1 MAESQSKM
9 PPQQS
14 NGLLHLFHEFDDFG
28 AHKWLT
34 FSFDDGGSIEA
45 AGACRQPAFFH
56 GLFAVGGRHE
66 LLARAID
73 GLA

>member
-14 NGLLHLFHEFDDFG
+14 NGLLHLFDDFDG
-28 AHKWLT
+28 FSAHEQTTLRFGLW
-34 FSFDDGGSIEA
+34 GSIEA

-56 GLFAVGGRHE
+56 GLFAIGGRHE
-66 LLARAID
+66 LLAGAID
-73 GLA
+73 

>member
-14 NGLLHLFHEFDDFG
+14 NGLLHLFHELDDLG

-34 FSFDDGGSIEA
+34 FSVDGGGSIEA
-45 AGACRQPAFFH
+45 AGASRQPAFFH
-56 GLFAVGGRHE
+56 RLLTIGGRHE
-66 LLARAID
+66 LLARAIY